1 MNSAIAPGRHP
12 DSEARTALPILRLD
26 NVSDYLG
33 APERRFFGEGY
44 KRAQHRLTDLAV
56 HTAPEDGPDAGEGAP
71 LVTAT
76 AVVDYPA
83 DWSRKGSVD
92 QKPHLSTI
100 DVLLL
105 GVRLTEA
112 LLGDHR
118 GLTGAELRNSWIR
131 RARIKAGAAPVEDG
145 LSGFPVSAR
154 LGSEA
159 ASPDPG
165 RTVSVVDARVGA
177 LTVRIELDHPD
188 VRRGA
193 DAGTVHDGS
202 GPEPGDVPGQP
213 LRRPFGEGYRK
224 RRQSIEHVVVGTG
237 RDTAGAVVRLEAR
250 DEAAGP
256 GEGTEGGH
264 QPSAGLIDAFVVALQ
279 LGQVMLYELDQVDRA
294 DSHTLWMRSTLF
306 EASTPHR
313 PLAAQDG
320 GPLPVTAELRNAT
333 VLRSRSG
340 ETWRRADIVAEL
352 AGIGVVCS
360 VAHRLPG

>member
-1 MNSAIAPGRHP
+1 MNSATAPERRP
-12 DSEARTALPILRLD
+12 DLDGRTAPPILRLG

-44 KRAQHRLTDLAV
+44 KRAQQRLTGVAA
-56 HTAPEDGPDAGEGAP
+56 HTAPGGPATGEGAP
-71 LVTAT
+71 VVTAT
-76 AVVDYPA
+76 AAVDYPA
-83 DWSRKGSVD
+83 DWSRKGTVD

-105 GVRLTEA
+105 GVRLTEE
-112 LLGDHR
+112 LLGHHR
-118 GLTGAELRNSWIR
+118 GLTGAELRDSWIR
-131 RARIKAGAAPVEDG
+131 RARIKAGAVPVEDG

-154 LGSEA
+154 LGAET

-165 RTVSVVDARVGA
+165 RTVSVVDATVGA
-177 LTVRIELDHPD
+177 LTVRVELDHPD
-188 VRRGA
+188 VHRGA
-193 DAGTVHDGS
+193 RAGTAGADS
-202 GPEPGDVPGQP
+202 GPEPGTAPGQP
-213 LRRPFGEGYRK
+213 LRRPFGDGCKK
-224 RRQSIEHVVVGTG
+224 RRQSIEDVVVGAG
-237 RDTAGAVVRLEAR
+237 RDTATAVVRLDAW
-250 DEAAGP
+250 DEASGP

-279 LGQVMLYELDQVDRA
+279 LGQIMLYELDQVDRA

-313 PLAAQDG
+313 PLATPEG

-333 VLRSRSG
+333 VLRNRSG

-352 AGIGVVCS
+352 SGVGVVCS